1 MKILREWAEND
12 IRTAGQAEAFYKANY
27 NDIPEKSTK
36 PRKPKESKSNVPT
49 WSNPNY
55 VNETDEETRLELER
69 KKQELLAK
77 LDRGMNKM
85 ILVKIAG
92 TTVFT
97 NLVALLFI
105 TLYHTDA
112 LFSMT
117 IATLWTLAYGINL
130 YKENRKN

>member
-1 MKILREWAEND
+1 M
-12 IRTAGQAEAFYKANY
+12 
-27 NDIPEKSTK
+27 
-36 PRKPKESKSNVPT
+36 PT

-92 TTVFT
+92 TALFT
-97 NLVALLFI
+97 NLVATLFI
-105 TLYHTDA
+105 ILYQTGA
-112 LFSMT
+112 LFSMI
-117 IATLWTLAYGINL
+117 IASLWTVAYGINL
-130 YKENRKN
+130 YKENR

>member
-1 MKILREWAEND
+1 MREWAEND

-55 VNETDEETRLELER
+55 VNETDEETCLELER
-69 KKQELLAK
+69 KKQELLEK

-92 TTVFT
+92 TTVFP

-105 TLYHTDA
+105 TLYYTDA
-112 LFSMT
+112 LFSMA
-117 IATLWTLAYGINL
+117 IATLWTVAYGVNL
-130 YKENRKN
+130 YKDTISKP